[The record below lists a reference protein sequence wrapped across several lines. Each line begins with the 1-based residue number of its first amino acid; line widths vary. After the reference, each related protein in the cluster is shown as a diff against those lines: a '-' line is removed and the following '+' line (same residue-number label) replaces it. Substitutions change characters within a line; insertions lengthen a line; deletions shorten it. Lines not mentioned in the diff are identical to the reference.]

1 MKYPKRYLKGFREGF
16 NNPSQYNQEKL
27 LNKENPDDMIKGL
40 IAGITKKMGYR
51 IKGENPCIWNETDLK
66 KEVAE

>member
-1 MKYPKRYLKGFREGF
+1 MKYSKKYLNGFREGF

-40 IAGITKKMGYR
+40 IAGITKKMKYR
-51 IKGENPCIWNETDLK
+51 FKGENPFIWDDEDLK
-66 KEVAE
+66 REVE